1 MKIALVG
8 FGNVGSALIEL
19 LHEQRDYL
27 AKHYKFKPK
36 VIAVIARRGTVLS
49 KKGFTHADDV
59 KFNGEPISF
68 EKAIQDADVVV
79 EVTPTDVQT
88 GGIALYHCRTALK
101 MGKHVVT
108 ANKGPLVVA
117 YRELEKLAHRKK
129 VQFRF
134 EGTVMGGIPSMIL
147 GLDVMS
153 IANIKEVRGI
163 FNSTTNFILAEME
176 AGRTYADAL
185 KTAQERGYAETDP
198 TADVEGWD
206 AAAKA
211 AIVANT
217 LMGGDLRINDVDRE
231 GITQITPEMIAEAKA
246 KNSRWKLIANVKR
259 TDSGAAASARP
270 MLLPYDDPLAQVNGA
285 ASALTYFT
293 DVLAPITLIG
303 SGAGGKATSF
313 ALLTDLIKIH
323 QA

>member
-1 MKIALVG
+1 MCSSDL
-8 FGNVGSALIEL
+8 EL
-19 LHEQRDYL
+19 LCEQREHL
-27 AKHYKFKPK
+27 AKHYRFKPK
-36 VIAVIARRGTVLS
+36 VVAVVARRGTALS
-49 KKGFTHADDV
+49 KTGFKRAAEV
-59 KFNGEPISF
+59 KFNGKTILY
-68 EKAIQDADVVV
+68 EKAIRDADVIV

-88 GGIALYHCRTALK
+88 GGVALHHCRTALT

-117 YRELEKLAHRKK
+117 YRELEKLAHKKK

-134 EGTVMGGIPSMIL
+134 EGTVMGGIPSIVL

-153 IANIKEVRGI
+153 IGNIKEVRGI

-176 AGRTYADAL
+176 SGRTYADAL
-185 KTAQERGYAETDP
+185 KTAQQLGYAETDP

-211 AIVANT
+211 AIIANT
-217 LMGGDLRINDVDRE
+217 LMGSDLRINDVDRE
-231 GITQITPEMIAEAKA
+231 GITTITPQMIAEAKA
-246 KNSRWKLIANVKR
+246 KNSRWKLIARVKR
-259 TDSGAAASARP
+259 TDSGVAASARP